1 MIETLILASYT
12 YYIEGHHNRWK
23 KRCNKAHQDI
33 YSFIDM
39 FKHEQLLAAD
49 ERQRHE
55 AGAAPPKRR
64 SATHIGEEALY
75 RLWDKLEKIPIN
87 RDTLFNY

>member
-12 YYIEGHHNRWK
+12 YYIEGCHNKWK
-23 KRCNKAHQDI
+23 KLCNKAHQDI

-39 FKHEQLLAAD
+39 FKHEQLIAAN

-55 AGAAPPKRR
+55 TGRSPPKRR
-64 SATHIGEEALY
+64 SATRIAEEAMY
-75 RLWDKLEKIPIN
+75 RL
-87 RDTLFNY
+87 